1 MSYDVMISS
10 IQKYTANVERL
21 LQMTGGRL
29 RDCVTL
35 ETGITGKA
43 YKVREQ
49 IGAVRPTKN
58 LSRHADTPLIST
70 PHDARWLYPNDYDW
84 ADLVDDQDKL
94 RLMID
99 PTVYYAQNAVEAMR
113 RAQDEEILMA
123 FYSAAR
129 TGENGTTSTA
139 FPTGTQQ
146 VAVGVGSS
154 SATGLNVEKLKQARR
169 LLMAAGVDLQSDPIY
184 CAVTAAD
191 HDRLLGE
198 IQIANTDFNNT
209 PVLVDGMVSRFLGI
223 NFVHVEFTD
232 ATAYGAAA
240 VAGGTGSLVNST
252 SQRLVPVWAKS
263 GIILGTWNDLVVDVS
278 KRPDKRNATQVM
290 VTGTYGAT
298 RLQERKVVQIVCA

>member
-1 MSYDVMISS
+1 MSYEVMTAS

-58 LSRHADTPLIST
+58 LSRHSDTPLIST

-139 FPTGTQQ
+139 FPTGTQT
-146 VAVGVGSS
+146 VAVGTGAS

-184 CAVTAAD
+184 CAITAAD

-198 IQIANTDFNNT
+198 IQIVSTEFNSQ
-209 PVLVDGMVSRFLGI
+209 PVMVDGVIQRYLGI

-240 VAGGTGSLVNST
+240 TPGGVGSLVNGSN
-252 SQRLVPVWAKS
+252 QRLVPVWAKS
-263 GIILGTWNDLVVDVS
+263 GMILGTWNDLVVDVS
-278 KRPDKRNATQVM
+278 KRSDKRNATQVM

-298 RLQERKVVQIVCA
+298 RLQERKVVQLICA